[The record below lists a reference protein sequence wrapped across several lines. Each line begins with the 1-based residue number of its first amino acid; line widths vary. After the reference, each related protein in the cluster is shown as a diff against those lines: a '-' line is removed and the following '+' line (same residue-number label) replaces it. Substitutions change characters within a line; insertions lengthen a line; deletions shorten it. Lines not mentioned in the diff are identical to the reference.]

1 MNPRVKWLDTLRT
14 RWVGLKRAGE
24 LGLSGLLLAV
34 GVLLFVALLPELPG
48 MAWGALNGDGEAA
61 STLFACASGIA
72 VCSLQWR
79 WRVALYPQLRRD
91 ASKEK
96 TL

>member
-1 MNPRVKWLDTLRT
+1 MNTNTKWLNTWRA

-34 GVLLFVALLPELPG
+34 GVVLFVALLPELPG
-48 MAWGALNGDGEAA
+48 MVWGALTGDREATR
-61 STLFACASGIA
+61 TLFICAAGIA
-72 VCSLQWR
+72 VCVLQWR
-79 WRVALYPQLRRD
+79 WRTALYPQLRRD
-91 ASKEK
+91 TSKEK